1 MCFVPYF
8 GCTNQNIPFRRYL
21 IKHLWSVCISKTHLL
36 LTKIEIRIIETP
48 TCTEKKKCIHYF
60 FLSWVWSL
68 KQIWYHIHVYHMFN
82 VIALQVKHVNVI
94 NTSVSRNCTHVECRR
109 CIRKRVFLEH
119 ISILVANSYLS
130 IFNCW

>member
-48 TCTEKKKCIHYF
+48 TCTEKKNVSIIF
-60 FLSWVWSL
+60 FKLGMIF
-68 KQIWYHIHVYHMFN
+68 KTNM
-82 VIALQVKHVNVI
+82 
-94 NTSVSRNCTHVECRR
+94 
-109 CIRKRVFLEH
+109 
-119 ISILVANSYLS
+119 ISYISH
-130 IFNCW
+130 F